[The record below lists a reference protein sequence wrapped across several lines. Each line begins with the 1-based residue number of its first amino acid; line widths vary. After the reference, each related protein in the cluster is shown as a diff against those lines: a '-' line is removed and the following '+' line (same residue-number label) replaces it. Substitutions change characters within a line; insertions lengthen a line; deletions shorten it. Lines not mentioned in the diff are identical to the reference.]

1 MHARFFRFVVGV
13 FLLTTTQLVL
23 AQGETALQWTPDG
36 NGFYQLTAKGIVKTD
51 IKTRV
56 STPLIDPLLLTPA
69 GGPPILPVSFKY
81 SNDNSRMIFFTNTA
95 KVWRYNTRGDYWILH
110 IPTKKLVQ
118 LGKGLPAR
126 SLMFAKMSPDGRN
139 AAYVSQHNLFVED
152 LTTGK
157 IRQLT
162 VDGTRKIINGT
173 FDWVYEEE
181 FFCRDGFRWSPDS
194 KKISYW
200 QIDATNTK
208 DYEMINT
215 TDSIYPKVI
224 PVEYPVAGESP
235 SPFKI
240 GVIDLATDR
249 TKWMDIPTDKNLQ
262 SYVAR
267 MEWATNNDELII
279 QHLNRKQNQST
290 IMLCKV
296 ATGKTETLYKET
308 DSAWIDTQALWDDD
322 YANGGWDW
330 LDNGNEF
337 LWASEKDGWRHLY
350 RLSRDGKRETLVT
363 NGAYDVMDIVKV
375 DEKGGF
381 VYFMASPTNATQKY
395 LYRTSL
401 DGKGKAERLTPS
413 NQTGMHDYKVSTGA
427 KFALHAF
434 SNHYTPES
442 SEWISVADH
451 KSVDGKDLINQTLA
465 TADKSSTGL
474 EFIKV
479 KTSEGVEMDA
489 WIRKPQ
495 NFNPAKKYPVVF
507 YVYTEPWGQNVK
519 DEFGVGNNL
528 LYLGDM
534 AADGYLYVSIDN
546 RGTPVP
552 KGRAW
557 RKSVYKKIGQVNI
570 NDQAMAAKE
579 ILKLPY
585 VDATRVA
592 VWGWSGGGSATLN
605 LMFQYPEIYQTGIA
619 VAAVANQLTYDNIY
633 QERFMGLPQEDK
645 ESFIKGSPITY
656 AKNLKGNLLYIH
668 GTGDDN
674 VHYNNAEQL
683 VNELIKH
690 NKQFQFMPYPNRTHG
705 LVEGEGTRQHLM
717 TLYTNYLQAHCP
729 PGGR

>member
-1 MHARFFRFVVGV
+1 
-13 FLLTTTQLVL
+13 
-23 AQGETALQWTPDG
+23 
-36 NGFYQLTAKGIVKTD
+36 
-51 IKTRV
+51 
-56 STPLIDPLLLTPA
+56 
-69 GGPPILPVSFKY
+69 
-81 SNDNSRMIFFTNTA
+81 
-95 KVWRYNTRGDYWILH
+95 
-110 IPTKKLVQ
+110 
-118 LGKGLPAR
+118 
-126 SLMFAKMSPDGRN
+126 MFAKMSPDGRN

-519 DEFGVGNNL
+519 DEFGVGNNV

-570 NDQAMAAKE
+570 SDQAMAAKE

-633 QERFMGLPQEDK
+633 QERYMGLPQEDK

-690 NKQFQFMPYPNRTHG
+690 NKQFQFMPYPNRAHG

>member
-633 QERFMGLPQEDK
+633 QERYMGLPQEDK